1 MQGQAVVSNDDKYDT
16 SRQEQE
22 QVAAI
27 RAALARKE
35 IPQSTK
41 EWLVSR
47 MTVLES
53 GRKDIS
59 SMKYVESLGLEL
71 NTTER
76 QIRGDDKRIPRAQD
90 PEIITVF
97 VTDPNTGRKLPV
109 SFLMQQTII
118 ISLQKFRAVATVN
131 VCFAFQSFQVHS
143 SLPCVTAND
152 PDIGHCFLDPPVR
165 LPSPL
170 PRRCA
175 SESPSPSNRS
185 AKRYC
190 PHPTT

>member
-16 SRQEQE
+16 RQEQE

-97 VTDPNTGRKLPV
+97 VTDPNTGRKLSV
-109 SFLMQQTII
+109 SFLMQQTT
-118 ISLQKFRAVATVN
+118 SFRCRNFVL
-131 VCFAFQSFQVHS
+131 S
-143 SLPCVTAND
+143 
-152 PDIGHCFLDPPVR
+152 PP
-165 LPSPL
+165 
-170 PRRCA
+170 
-175 SESPSPSNRS
+175 
-185 AKRYC
+185 
-190 PHPTT
+190 